1 MGSPVPLIELNGA
14 AVARGGRVVLE
25 DLDFTIRSGEHLA
38 ILGPNGSGKSSLIRL
53 LTRQD
58 YPVRREDDRPAL
70 RILGRERWEVFELRS
85 HLGIVS
91 AELHH
96 AFTDGRGFGRLRG
109 LDVVLSGFFASLGLF
124 HHQDVDEGMRQQARR
139 ALALMKAEHLADRS
153 MDGLSTGEAR
163 RLLIARA
170 LAPDPHTLVLDE
182 PTTGLDL
189 PSRHRFLETLREL
202 AAQGKTLMLVT
213 HHVEEIL
220 PEIDRVILLKAGR
233 IFRDGTRSQVLTDG
247 NLSQLFELPVELR
260 TSGDYFLAFVPGAGH
275 TSDD

>member
-1 MGSPVPLIELNGA
+1 MVSPSPLIELNHA
-14 AVARGGRVVLE
+14 SVVRGGRAVLE

-58 YPVRREDDRPAL
+58 YPVHREDGRPSL
-70 RILGRERWEVFELRS
+70 KILGRERWEVFELRR

-91 AELHH
+91 AELHA
-96 AFTDGRGFGRLRG
+96 AFTDGHGFGRLRG

-124 HHQDVDEGMRQQARR
+124 HHQEVDAAMRQQAQR
-139 ALALMKAEHLADRS
+139 ALALMKAEHLADRA
-153 MDGLSTGEAR
+153 MDTLSTGEAR

-189 PSRHRFLETLREL
+189 SSRHRFLETLREL
-202 AAQGKTLMLVT
+202 AAHGKTLLLVT

-220 PEIDRVILLKAGR
+220 PEIDRVILLRAGR
-233 IFRDGTRSQVLTDG
+233 VFRDGRRDTVLTDG
-247 NLSQLFELPVELR
+247 NLSQLFELPVQLR
-260 TSGDYFLAFVPGAGH
+260 RSGSYLVAAVPGSGH
-275 TSDD
+275 TFDD